1 MKLIFWGIFVTVII
15 ATGCKKSGPSAIVEG
30 TIIQVNTTVAFVKI
44 HNADPEQYSFL
55 CNDPA
60 VSVDPS
66 ITGNSCANA
75 VFILNLP
82 EHLAVEG
89 KQIRFTR
96 FKDKGPRPI
105 WSYAFAAHD
114 ILVYDAK
121 EL

>member
-1 MKLIFWGIFVTVII
+1 MLIR
-15 ATGCKKSGPSAIVEG
+15 
-30 TIIQVNTTVAFVKI
+30 
-44 HNADPEQYSFL
+44 EQYSFL

-105 WSYAFAAHD
+105 WSYV
-114 ILVYDAK
+114 ICCTRYTGIRC
-121 EL
+121 

>member
-1 MKLIFWGIFVTVII
+1 MV
-15 ATGCKKSGPSAIVEG
+15 APGCKKSDPSVIVEG
-30 TIIQVNTTVAFVKI
+30 TILQVNSTAVFVRI
-44 HNADPEQYSFL
+44 HNADPERYSFL

-60 VSVDPS
+60 LSVDPS
-66 ITGNSCANA
+66 ISGNTCGNA

-82 EHLAVEG
+82 EQLAVEG

-105 WSYAFAAHD
+105 WSYSFAAHD